1 MIFGLRAPLRFILS
15 SYAYCLLLWS
25 SSSLPLHLLQ
35 FHGVCFHN
43 LFVIIQSKP
52 AGVCDDDASLLLW
65 WCVVVNTA
73 VTKYCYCFLVRM
85 WVLLYVLLKLFF
97 TFRYLLLFF
106 HPLIICMTF
115 ALICMCLA
123 SFFGPLFRFFNI
135 SFLLS
140 FVVLSFGGLYY
151 FGDFCLV
158 WCGWRWVI
166 LFALFVF
173 LFLLRLVFILV
184 LIIVVVVVC
193 FGGCGR

>member
-15 SYAYCLLLWS
+15 SYAYCLLLRS
-25 SSSLPLHLLQ
+25 SSSFLLHLLQ

-43 LFVIIQSKP
+43 LFVIIQSKS

-65 WCVVVNTA
+65 WCAVVVAA
-73 VTKYCYCFLVRM
+73 VTTYCYCFL
-85 WVLLYVLLKLFF
+85 VLLKLFF

-166 LFALFVF
+166 LLSLFVF
-173 LFLLRLVFILV
+173 LFLLCLVFILV
-184 LIIVVVVVC
+184 LIIVVVVVVC